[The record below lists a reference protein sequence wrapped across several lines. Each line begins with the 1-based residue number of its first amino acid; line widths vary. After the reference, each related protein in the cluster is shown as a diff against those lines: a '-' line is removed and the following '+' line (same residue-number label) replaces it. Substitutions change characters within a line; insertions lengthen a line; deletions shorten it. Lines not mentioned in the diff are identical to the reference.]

1 MLIQRANKYCA
12 EPTPYQAQAMGQWVG
27 ACRWEYNAALERRI
41 FEYENYG
48 FRLDY
53 HGQARELTLE
63 RAKRD
68 WLDFA
73 PVHALQ
79 YALRHL
85 EDAFARFLSGLNRFP
100 KPRKKFRDVPSPY
113 RPRMSSSSA

>member
-1 MLIQRANKYCA
+1 MGWRVPLGIQRRPRTAHFR
-12 EPTPYQAQAMGQWVG
+12 V
-27 ACRWEYNAALERRI
+27 
-41 FEYENYG
+41 ENYG

-100 KPRKKFRDVPSPY
+100 KPRKKFRDGSFTLPAEDVEFKRLSPGPEGPVS
-113 RPRMSSSSA
+113 RAF